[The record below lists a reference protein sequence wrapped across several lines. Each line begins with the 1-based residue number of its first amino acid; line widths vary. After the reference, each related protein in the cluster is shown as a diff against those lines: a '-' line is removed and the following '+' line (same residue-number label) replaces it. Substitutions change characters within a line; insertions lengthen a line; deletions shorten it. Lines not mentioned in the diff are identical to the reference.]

1 MNFKDI
7 LIQIQNNQVET
18 FCLVP
23 DLLAKNGTKLLARKR
38 RGLYWIWTRL
48 TIEELKNTATRV
60 NTMEVP
66 IAKLVNQRAGLNNI
80 CSIVKNDFRIVYNGI
95 GGYKGNNPSF
105 GLRERILQELNCM
118 DHRTGTLNIKNRN
131 FNNADWA
138 VSFFDFDDPI
148 NLGIIKKLKSE
159 NPYTE
164 FANDLE
170 TLWRLEFGHPI
181 LCRY

>member
-7 LIQIQNNQVET
+7 LIQIQNSQVET

-80 CSIVKNDFRIVYNGI
+80 CSIVKNDFRIV
-95 GGYKGNNPSF
+95 
-105 GLRERILQELNCM
+105 
-118 DHRTGTLNIKNRN
+118 
-131 FNNADWA
+131 
-138 VSFFDFDDPI
+138 
-148 NLGIIKKLKSE
+148 
-159 NPYTE
+159 
-164 FANDLE
+164 
-170 TLWRLEFGHPI
+170 
-181 LCRY
+181 

>member
-7 LIQIQNNQVET
+7 LLQIQNKQLET

-23 DLLAKNGTKLLARKR
+23 KLLAKNGTELLPRNH

-48 TIEELKNTATRV
+48 SIEQLKNTATRI

-66 IAKLVNQRAGLNNI
+66 IEKLINQREQLNNI
-80 CSIVKNDFRIVYNGI
+80 CKVAKNDFRIVYNGI
-95 GGYKGNNPSF
+95 GGYRKTKPNF

-118 DHRTGTLNIKNRN
+118 DHRTGTLNILNRN
-131 FNNADWA
+131 FNESDWGI
-138 VSFFDFDDPI
+138 SFFDFDDPNNLEII
-148 NLGIIKKLKSE
+148 NKIKSD
-159 NPYTE
+159 NPYVDY
-164 FANDLE
+164 AGDLE